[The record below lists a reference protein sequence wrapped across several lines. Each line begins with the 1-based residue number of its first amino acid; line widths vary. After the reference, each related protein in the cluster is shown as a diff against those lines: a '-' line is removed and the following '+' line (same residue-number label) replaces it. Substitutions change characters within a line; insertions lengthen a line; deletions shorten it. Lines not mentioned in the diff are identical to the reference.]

1 MCRKKKAMLLS
12 ITTSSSKSNIAHVLT
27 LFILDI
33 KLRLKS
39 SFNNFDVLLP
49 ARADLSAADEII

>member
-12 ITTSSSKSNIAHVLT
+12 ITTSSKSNIAHVLT